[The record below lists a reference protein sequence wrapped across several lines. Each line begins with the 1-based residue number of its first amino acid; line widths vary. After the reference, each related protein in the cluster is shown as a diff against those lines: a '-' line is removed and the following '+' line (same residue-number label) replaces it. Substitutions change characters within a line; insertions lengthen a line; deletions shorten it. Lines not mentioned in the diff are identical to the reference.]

1 MSARRN
7 AVLALLLA
15 TALPAGAA
23 ENPAALLRT
32 FLDTHGNQ
40 SGLPTGD
47 KVKAIEP
54 FLSEALDAAM
64 ARARKEQE
72 DFIARHPD
80 EKPPW
85 IEGPLFHSSGAE
97 PFTAYA
103 IVLPAGGCPDTR
115 CVIRVDMVDTAASP
129 DVLWY
134 DEFVVVR
141 EGGGWR
147 IDDVNYRAGFDFGN
161 HGTLRTSLE
170 ADPAE

>member
-1 MSARRN
+1 MSAKRT
-7 AVLALLLA
+7 ALFALMLA
-15 TALPAGAA
+15 TALPVGAA
-23 ENPAALLRT
+23 GNPAALLRT

-47 KVKAIEP
+47 KVAAIQP
-54 FLSEALDAAM
+54 FLSEALNEAM

-72 DFIARHPD
+72 AFIARHPD

-115 CVIRVDMVDTAASP
+115 CVIRVDMVDTVASP
-129 DVLWY
+129 DVLWH
-134 DEFVVVR
+134 DEFVVVQ
-141 EGGGWR
+141 EDGGWR
-147 IDDVNYRAGFDFGN
+147 VDDVNYRAGFEFGN
-161 HGTLRTSLE
+161 HGSLRTNLE